1 MLLVVSALL
10 FHIRMKF
17 LTSATSSQPVTVSLK
32 MRGATLLSSIL
43 QAISKSPHP
52 FVLYYRVVGGE
63 EVWKNQQIGRQN
75 NLPRF
80 ITLVLVLSSNHV
92 EMDFFFYFH
101 SSDKSDH
108 EKNFRDKKG
117 LLLSGS
123 HIGSGSDLS
132 PVIKK
137 SRSFFLDFQA
147 ATLLSGLRVDV
158 LANTFLICH
167 ASEFNIIISS

>member
-92 EMDFFFYFH
+92 EMDFFFTFI
-101 SSDKSDH
+101 
-108 EKNFRDKKG
+108 
-117 LLLSGS
+117 LLTKATMRKISETKRGYY
-123 HIGSGSDLS
+123 
-132 PVIKK
+132 
-137 SRSFFLDFQA
+137 SRAL
-147 ATLLSGLRVDV
+147 T
-158 LANTFLICH
+158 
-167 ASEFNIIISS
+167 